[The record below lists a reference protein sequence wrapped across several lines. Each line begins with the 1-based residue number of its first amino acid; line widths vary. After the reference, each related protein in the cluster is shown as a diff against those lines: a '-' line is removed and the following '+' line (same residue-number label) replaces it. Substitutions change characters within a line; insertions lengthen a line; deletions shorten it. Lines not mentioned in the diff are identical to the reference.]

1 MKKERKGRYPKATVE
16 FSEFTEDFESKA
28 DGIELGRSYKYL
40 DAGRLHRFI
49 SFLAHNVIA
58 PPIAY
63 FYSRLILRDKLIGK
77 KKLEGHKSLIMYC
90 NHTEPV
96 GDALAPHTFVF
107 PKRAYTVVHPDNL
120 ALPVLGKLIPYLGAI
135 PTPTDLTTSRRFS
148 KCLEQCFSDGAAVV
162 IFPEAHVWKKY
173 TGIRPMDDGA
183 FSFPGKYG
191 VPAFA
196 VTRVYRRARLVGTR
210 CHIYIDGPFFE
221 DLSLPRGEA
230 RMKLKEE
237 IIEQM
242 KERAALS
249 NVEIIR
255 YVRKE
260 N

>member
-1 MKKERKGRYPKATVE
+1 MKKKKDRYPKATVE
-16 FSEFTEDFESKA
+16 FTDYTDDFEAKA
-28 DGIELGRSYKYL
+28 DGTELGRSYKYL
-40 DAGRLHRFI
+40 NRGVIHRII

-63 FYSRLILRDKLIGK
+63 LYSRVVLGDKLIGK
-77 KKLEGHKSLIMYC
+77 KALKGHKSAVLYC

-107 PKRAYTVVHPDNL
+107 PKPAYTVVHPDNL

-135 PTPTDLTTSRRFS
+135 PTPIDLATSRSFS
-148 KCLEQCFSDGAAVV
+148 QCLSHRIDRGSAIV

-183 FSFPGKYG
+183 FSIPGKYG
-191 VPAFA
+191 APAFA
-196 VTRVYRRARLVGTR
+196 VTRVYRRRKFFGTR

-221 DLSLPRGEA
+221 DTSVPRAEA
-230 RMKLKEE
+230 RIKLKEE
-237 IIEQM
+237 ITKKM

-249 NVEIIR
+249 NVEIVR